1 MNTVTINN
9 KQLPAVE
16 YRGQRVVTFAMI
28 DEVHGRPQD
37 TARAAFNRNREHF
50 ITGVDYEELGSDVI
64 RTDLP
69 EGTFS
74 KFAPSGIVLFESGY
88 LMLTKPFNDPLSWQ
102 VQRELVNN
110 YFRTREPLTE
120 IEMIAAMAADAVRQQ
135 KRIAHVEEK
144 VEEVAET
151 IENIKRGSVPAGW
164 NGYSV
169 LKVKFGM
176 TVHKCKMLVN
186 GYGVPTNTIT
196 ILTPDGQPRP
206 MAIVLDVEF
215 TRAFRLMMSEA
226 ERRGTRWWHPK
237 MGLFQAI
244 GWEGNA

>member
-1 MNTVTINN
+1 MNNPITNNLPGMNDEKTINSQELLAMVNEARKQCGEPSVRNNKFIEKIEDELEGETYTKSVGRKNGTEIEIIDMLFKQALRVAARESKAVRRTLVDQLEDMAGN
-9 KQLPAVE
+9 KQP
-16 YRGQRVVTFAMI
+16 M
-28 DEVHGRPQD
+28 
-37 TARAAFNRNREHF
+37 
-50 ITGVDYEELGSDVI
+50 
-64 RTDLP
+64 
-69 EGTFS
+69 
-74 KFAPSGIVLFESGY
+74 
-88 LMLTKPFNDPLSWQ
+88 
-102 VQRELVNN
+102 
-110 YFRTREPLTE
+110 TE

-176 TVHKCKMLVN
+176 TVHKCKMLVKA
-186 GYGVPTNTIT
+186 YAIPTDTIT
-196 ILTPDGQPRP
+196 MLTPDGQPRP
-206 MAIVLDVEF
+206 MAIVLDAEF
-215 TRAFRLMMSEA
+215 MAAFRHMMSEA

>member
-1 MNTVTINN
+1 MNNPITNNLPGMSSEKTINSQELLAMVNEARKQCGEPSVRNNKFIEKIEDELEGETYTKSVGRKNGTEIEIIDMLFKQALRVAARESKAVRRTLVDQLEDMAGN
-9 KQLPAVE
+9 KQP
-16 YRGQRVVTFAMI
+16 M
-28 DEVHGRPQD
+28 
-37 TARAAFNRNREHF
+37 
-50 ITGVDYEELGSDVI
+50 
-64 RTDLP
+64 
-69 EGTFS
+69 
-74 KFAPSGIVLFESGY
+74 
-88 LMLTKPFNDPLSWQ
+88 
-102 VQRELVNN
+102 
-110 YFRTREPLTE
+110 TE

-244 GWEGNA
+244 GWEGDA

>member
-1 MNTVTINN
+1 MNNPITNNLPGMSSEKTINSQELLAMVN
-9 KQLPAVE
+9 EARRQCGESSIRNNVFIERVKDELEGETYKIFVGQKNGAEIEIIDMLFKQALRVAARESKAV
-16 YRGQRVVTFAMI
+16 RRTL
-28 DEVHGRPQD
+28 
-37 TARAAFNRNREHF
+37 
-50 ITGVDYEELGSDVI
+50 VDQLEDMAGSKQ
-64 RTDLP
+64 P
-69 EGTFS
+69 
-74 KFAPSGIVLFESGY
+74 
-88 LMLTKPFNDPLSWQ
+88 M
-102 VQRELVNN
+102 
-110 YFRTREPLTE
+110 TE

-186 GYGVPTNTIT
+186 GYGVSTDTIT
-196 ILTPDGQPRP
+196 MLTPDGQPRP

>member
-1 MNTVTINN
+1 MNNPITNNLPGMNDEKTINSQELLAMVNEARKQCGEPSVRNNKFIEKIEDELEGETYTKSVGRKNGTEIEIIDMLFKQALRVAARESKAVRRTLVDQLEDMAGN
-9 KQLPAVE
+9 KQP
-16 YRGQRVVTFAMI
+16 M
-28 DEVHGRPQD
+28 
-37 TARAAFNRNREHF
+37 
-50 ITGVDYEELGSDVI
+50 
-64 RTDLP
+64 
-69 EGTFS
+69 
-74 KFAPSGIVLFESGY
+74 
-88 LMLTKPFNDPLSWQ
+88 
-102 VQRELVNN
+102 
-110 YFRTREPLTE
+110 TE

-215 TRAFRLMMSEA
+215 MAAFRHMMSEA
-226 ERRGTRWWHPK
+226 EKRGTRWWHPK

-244 GWEGNA
+244 GWEGNV

>member
-1 MNTVTINN
+1 MNNPITNNLPGMNDEKTINSQELLAMVN
-9 KQLPAVE
+9 EARRQCGETEIRNNVFIDRIKDELEGEHYKIFVVQKSNNTESQNIEMLLKQALRVAARESKAV
-16 YRGQRVVTFAMI
+16 RRTL
-28 DEVHGRPQD
+28 
-37 TARAAFNRNREHF
+37 
-50 ITGVDYEELGSDVI
+50 VDQLEDMAGSKQ
-64 RTDLP
+64 P
-69 EGTFS
+69 
-74 KFAPSGIVLFESGY
+74 
-88 LMLTKPFNDPLSWQ
+88 M
-102 VQRELVNN
+102 
-110 YFRTREPLTE
+110 TE

-186 GYGVPTNTIT
+186 GYGVSTDTIT
-196 ILTPDGQPRP
+196 MLTPDGQPRP
-206 MAIVLDVEF
+206 MAIVLDAEF
-215 TRAFRLMMSEA
+215 MAAFRHMMSEA

-244 GWEGNA
+244 GWEDNA

>member
-1 MNTVTINN
+1 MNNPITNNLPGMSSEKTINSQELLAMVN
-9 KQLPAVE
+9 EARRQCGENSIRNNVFIERIKDELEGETYKIFVGQKNGTEIEIIDMLFKQALRVAARESKAV
-16 YRGQRVVTFAMI
+16 RRTL
-28 DEVHGRPQD
+28 
-37 TARAAFNRNREHF
+37 
-50 ITGVDYEELGSDVI
+50 VDQLEDMAGSKQ
-64 RTDLP
+64 P
-69 EGTFS
+69 
-74 KFAPSGIVLFESGY
+74 
-88 LMLTKPFNDPLSWQ
+88 M
-102 VQRELVNN
+102 
-110 YFRTREPLTE
+110 TE

-186 GYGVPTNTIT
+186 GYGVSTDTIT
-196 ILTPDGQPRP
+196 MLTPDGQPRP
-206 MAIVLDVEF
+206 MAIVLDAEF
-215 TRAFRLMMSEA
+215 MAAFRHMMSEA